1 MFENYNSKSRSW
13 YEITYYQMSCY
24 VWSLVYAISIDPMN
38 DASSSTSDRST
49 WSKFD
54 HDKRT
59 DQDWYDMC
67 CTSSL
72 PSKDRFGP
80 IYLEYSSFTIEN
92 ITFKKKEKMHSG
104 WWGSRETQSV
114 CYVYDI
120 IIFPVGFSFVLYPFQ
135 YYEALQ
141 KSQMRYR
148 LFKEVLT
155 INFISTNICPDAR
168 WIKGWYL
175 L

>member
-1 MFENYNSKSRSW
+1 MFENYNNKSRSW

-92 ITFKKKEKMHSG
+92 IAFKKKRKNAFWLVGLSRDTISLLCLRHNHFSYGIFFCLIPLPIPQGITKISNTISSIQRGFDNQLYFNKYLSG
-104 WWGSRETQSV
+104 R
-114 CYVYDI
+114 
-120 IIFPVGFSFVLYPFQ
+120 
-135 YYEALQ
+135 
-141 KSQMRYR
+141 
-148 LFKEVLT
+148 
-155 INFISTNICPDAR
+155 
-168 WIKGWYL
+168 
-175 L
+175 